1 MGRERERSQNENLG
15 PTVRRQGRSGIHKG
29 KAATS
34 LDYGVT
40 IHLAGHVNRTPGTVQ
55 GPPVWPHAVT
65 LSKGVTTEVHGKA
78 ERCDVL
84 EDAGG
89 KHAQRTGAITRLRAA
104 AENLAWAT
112 IVSSVEVTDDL
123 GQEVG
128 WQRGGHAQSE
138 WAQQMVA
145 GEGVEITGV
154 DGSYE
159 PFLCRGEWGNG
170 GS

>member
-1 MGRERERSQNENLG
+1 MAVSAFWSFLLPCEEGACFFFAFC
-15 PTVRRQGRSGIHKG
+15 H
-29 KAATS
+29 
-34 LDYGVT
+34 DC
-40 IHLAGHVNRTPGTVQ
+40 HVNRTPGTVQ

-112 IVSSVEVTDDL
+112 VVSSVEVTDDL

-128 WQRGGHAQSE
+128 WQRGGHAQRACRTTVGPLPPCGVVRGAE
-138 WAQQMVA
+138 EHGHRLLLPA
-145 GEGVEITGV
+145 GTVRVHLDNPG
-154 DGSYE
+154 
-159 PFLCRGEWGNG
+159 
-170 GS
+170 

>member
-1 MGRERERSQNENLG
+1 MAVSAFRSFLLLCEEG
-15 PTVRRQGRSGIHKG
+15 ACFFFAFCH
-29 KAATS
+29 
-34 LDYGVT
+34 DC
-40 IHLAGHVNRTPGTVQ
+40 HVNRTPGTVQ

-112 IVSSVEVTDDL
+112 IVSSVEVPQCEDNNDEDL
-123 GQEVG
+123 YG
-128 WQRGGHAQSE
+128 WVQ
-138 WAQQMVA
+138 
-145 GEGVEITGV
+145 
-154 DGSYE
+154 
-159 PFLCRGEWGNG
+159 F
-170 GS
+170 